1 MLPLSGEVPKAIGA
15 CQQPSNNVGYTVVL
29 PPQPSGQ
36 LPRWGAKNVLPLNL
50 IALLGYARDDDSAKH
65 YQNSAALSMIMRR
78 TAPAESAEPVEPAP
92 PLSQGAARP
101 VD

>member
-1 MLPLSGEVPKAIGA
+1 M
-15 CQQPSNNVGYTVVL
+15 L

-50 IALLGYARDDDSAKH
+50 IALLGYARDDDGAQR

-78 TAPAESAEPVEPAP
+78 TAPAEPAP

-101 VD
+101 VDEP